1 VALIQSPLFPLTQN
15 TTWFSL
21 SPFSPIAP
29 TENRLRTSFCFKLFA
44 FTSFLFHLFVRPAM
58 TITSRPPNLPLF
70 ATFLL
75 IFLRCVH
82 CTANTTQ
89 LRWTTLER
97 QVFSF
102 SNDSDGTTTLLQNNT
117 RSIVSSWDLDRNG
130 LISRDEFNQAMSHSL
145 ISEDRSWFR
154 RLWDKFRSHR
164 QTQNLD
170 ILWWSI
176 VQKPQSNYTQ
186 QGMFLIS

>member
-1 VALIQSPLFPLTQN
+1 
-15 TTWFSL
+15 
-21 SPFSPIAP
+21 
-29 TENRLRTSFCFKLFA
+29 
-44 FTSFLFHLFVRPAM
+44 
-58 TITSRPPNLPLF
+58 
-70 ATFLL
+70 
-75 IFLRCVH
+75 
-82 CTANTTQ
+82 